1 MLSKFSRKYKKI
13 KKHITSGLLSYYLP
27 GRFDESKVFVLTSSP
42 RSGSTL
48 LGQILDEIPQS
59 CPLFEPLQL
68 NYVPEAKSA
77 GFSWRT
83 YVHPEQEWNAGKKF
97 FHKIFEGRIINSW
110 TTMEMSLT
118 KAIKANCM
126 VVKFVRAN
134 RLLPWLCNN
143 FTIPKPILLLR
154 HPCGVV
160 ASQLNYDHAWSDIQ
174 RPEIPEYIQQYPKF
188 IEIIEEANSEIEFLT
203 ITWILDQLPV
213 LLSETPERWLIITYE
228 DLILQPEKTLKCISN
243 QWKVNLN
250 TEKALAKLHKPSTVV
265 STSGIS
271 GVNGWQ
277 KKLTK
282 EQINT
287 ILNLVHAFGLSFY
300 SKKENIDHSQLND
313 VEATQRIIKQA
324 GVGV

>member
-1 MLSKFSRKYKKI
+1 MMNKLSRIYTKI
-13 KKHITSGLLSYYLP
+13 KKHITSFILSYYLP
-27 GRFDESKVFVLTSSP
+27 GKFDESKIYIITSSP

-48 LGQILDEIPQS
+48 LGQVLDEIPKS

-68 NYVPEAKSA
+68 NYVPEAKAA

-83 YVHPEQEWNAGKKF
+83 YVHPDKEWGRGKAF
-97 FHKIFEGRIINSW
+97 FHKIFEGRVINPW

-213 LLSETPERWLIITYE
+213 LLSETPERWMIITYE
-228 DLILQPEKTLKCISN
+228 DLIRQPEKTLKYISN
-243 QWKVNLN
+243 QWQVNLN

-287 ILNLVHAFGLSFY
+287 ILKLVHAFGLSFY
-300 SKKENIDHSQLND
+300 SYQDNIDYLQLHD
-313 VEATQRIIKQA
+313 SAMALRIKQA
-324 GVGV
+324 GLVI